1 MTDTTVSCI
10 GRRSFRHKCDVAV
23 AGKLCSKIG
32 GNANVCYIIVKYV
45 SPAYWNQKIAL
56 LMLGTMLSR
65 L

>member
-45 SPAYWNQKIAL
+45 SPA
-56 LMLGTMLSR
+56 
-65 L
+65 